1 MKVGL
6 RRIDGLGRP
15 RLLDLNIVS
24 CSDVF
29 NKRQGNSFSRSKM
42 CWNYK
47 RKKERIV
54 SFNFSIPIIT
64 ILNYLHTCFRD
75 ERRLEISSEI
85 NVADGLNNPWAFV
98 VKKVTA
104 IINIKDILFSI
115 GDLFNDY
122 LENFYVYFYIYNCI
136 TPSLEVVAY
145 ILTSHFL
152 CSTFL
157 YTAEIEE
164 RPRRSVVYY

>member
-1 MKVGL
+1 M
-6 RRIDGLGRP
+6 DLG
-15 RLLDLNIVS
+15 DH
-24 CSDVF
+24 VF
-29 NKRQGNSFSRSKM
+29 WISISFHVLMFSINAKEILFPARK
-42 CWNYK
+42 CAEITK
-47 RKKERIV
+47 EKKERIV